1 MHFHD
6 FYYLLEDIFSG
17 LNLVLVI
24 CTYTNIH
31 WTLLVTMLQNAEAT
45 RFWSKPKKC
54 QTQDLCSVR
63 ALFSLEHLLE
73 KNFGCATK

>member
-24 CTYTNIH
+24 CTYSYTNIH
-31 WTLLVTMLQNAEAT
+31 WTLLMTMLQ
-45 RFWSKPKKC
+45 K
-54 QTQDLCSVR
+54 QQD
-63 ALFSLEHLLE
+63 FD
-73 KNFGCATK
+73 

>member
-31 WTLLVTMLQNAEAT
+31 WTLLMTTFVTEAT
-45 RFWSKPKKC
+45 RFWFKSEKC
-54 QTQDLCSVR
+54 QIQDLCSFR